1 MKYMLLLNA
10 ESADDMSPEEK
21 QRGVTNAPST
31 CVEARYLGRRLI
43 EVTSG

>member
-21 QRGVTNAPST
+21 QRGLTNAPST
-31 CVEARYLGRRLI
+31 CVGTQWRRDTWG
-43 EVTSG
+43 VG